1 MIGENM
7 TREELKIEL
16 KNNQYICAIKDSE
29 GLEKCINSDYKV
41 VFVLYGTVMNI
52 CEIVKVL
59 KDAGKITF
67 VHIDLIEGLSAKEVA
82 VEFIADNT
90 GADGIIST
98 KQTLIKIAAVHGLLT
113 VQRFFLIDS
122 LAYSNLL
129 KQIKSEAMDV
139 IEVLPACSTKTISKI
154 VKITELPVIASG
166 LIQDNEDVAA
176 ALSAGATAISGT
188 NFDFK

>member
-1 MIGENM
+1 M

-59 KDAGKITF
+59 KNAGKITF

-129 KQIKSEAMDV
+129 KQIKSEVMDV